1 MVRVRAAGGGQSRN
15 GLGVRAVER
24 AERHTGRLLRHLSQA
39 VIAARLQD
47 RRGDGDG
54 PDPGRQQ
61 LVAVEEVCAAR
72 ERDLHLAAELRGDA
86 AAHFDGQR
94 EQGAAGHIHL
104 VVRQLAARR
113 VDRERVRKLQAEL
126 QLLAVRQRL
135 QTLKHRDGVLPL
147 QILIE
152 MVIVEDDV
160 VIAH

>member
-1 MVRVRAAGGGQSRN
+1 MVRIRAAGGGQSRN

-24 AERHTGRLLRHLSQA
+24 AERHTGRLFGHLGQA

-54 PDPGRQQ
+54 PDPRCQQ

-86 AAHFDGQR
+86 AAHFDGQW
-94 EQGAAGHIHL
+94 EQGRPDMYISSFGSSPR
-104 VVRQLAARR
+104 VVSTGN
-113 VDRERVRKLQAEL
+113 VFGKLQAEL
-126 QLLAVRQRL
+126 QLLVVRQRL